1 MIGQNIIN
9 HVFDNNIRNLFNSKN
24 SKGDKY
30 HRFDLIKEFL
40 RREDFNGFTSED
52 LFIMQFIKKGW
63 GQDIAT
69 LSNMAESLVNLSI
82 KNPNDDEYES
92 LINEVVKR
100 AIHPKVNP
108 YKKDIYK

>member
-40 RREDFNGFTSED
+40 
-52 LFIMQFIKKGW
+52 Q
-63 GQDIAT
+63 
-69 LSNMAESLVNLSI
+69 
-82 KNPNDDEYES
+82 
-92 LINEVVKR
+92 
-100 AIHPKVNP
+100 
-108 YKKDIYK
+108 